1 MEARRRIY
9 NASITKN
16 VVLHPGLEEFDK
28 AKRRVRAAGAVVEAA
43 RKENRCKD

>member
-16 VVLHPGLEEFDK
+16 VVPHPGPEEFTK
-28 AKRRVRAAGAVVEAA
+28 AKRRARAAGAVVEAA